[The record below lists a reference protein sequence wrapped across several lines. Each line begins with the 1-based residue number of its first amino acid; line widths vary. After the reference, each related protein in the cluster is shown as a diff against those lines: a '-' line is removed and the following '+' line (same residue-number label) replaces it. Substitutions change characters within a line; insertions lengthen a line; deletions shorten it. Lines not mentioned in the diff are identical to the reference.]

1 MADNTIDT
9 LDIQVESSTAKAVQS
24 INNLIKRLGTLDKS
38 LSGINTGGLRN
49 YSKELGRVAVAFNS
63 IGNINTSKLDKAISK
78 INALSKVD
86 LSNLK
91 NQKIDIDLDIK
102 GGDQTQK
109 LQYAIDKT
117 IRDIKVDTSALSS
130 QIIKSFDLKGGAAAK
145 IRAQMTELSK
155 EMAQSYDGT
164 EVSAK
169 LNEIMTTIGNTIIQ
183 SGSVVKSNLGDYLK
197 GADQE
202 WVDFYNEFK
211 NKKIYVSD
219 MLKADIGKSEFS
231 SLLQENLKY
240 IVRDATKG
248 ITIDWDELTDK
259 YPTLFSKDIANQADQ
274 IISFL
279 EKIKLARDNIKPVSI
294 QSLMGSDATKA
305 SDEAWGVSTD
315 AYNQLAKKIKE
326 RIQSTLQS
334 TNGELPVDIKIN
346 TDKITLDIQKAIN
359 KAAELKYNT
368 VKVTLDVDTEQIK
381 DAVSGKLKELDADQ
395 MTSIADSMKNF
406 SVSLKDLGNVNFKGS
421 GLNMIINSI
430 NRLGQAD
437 LSNFSNGTL
446 GEIINEL
453 STKLPELANI
463 PDVSNSINRVISS
476 LARLASSGQ
485 NIQKVGPEL
494 SNIANE
500 LKSAIEKINS
510 VGTVSESINQLVA
523 SFSRL
528 ATAGNKMAQT
538 TTQLPALTK
547 ETTNFFN
554 AMKNAPEISNS
565 TIRMTE
571 ALSQLANA
579 GSRVGRASSTTSSAL
594 SGMQSQ
600 SSKTVQAISAMGN
613 AFSRFSQ
620 KVLSLSGRVV
630 RSIANIGKSALSAE
644 QNLSK
649 LSSPINKIAT
659 GLSNIY
665 AKGFLASRALSA
677 LSTPVKS
684 AMDYVETLN
693 YFNSAFKQVAENIDT
708 SEWKKSGV
716 KSAEEYANSFQAR
729 AKQLSQKLT
738 GFNISDTGEMTR
750 TNTAS
755 LGLDPEKTMQ
765 YQATFAQMASS
776 MGDTSETAL
785 KLSDALTMIG
795 ADLASVRNMDF
806 EDVWQDMSSGLT
818 GMSRALDKYGV
829 NIRNANMQQE
839 LARLGI
845 NANVS
850 SMTQADKTIL
860 RTIIL
865 LNSSKYAWADLSDTL
880 NQPANQIRMLQSNF
894 ASLGRT
900 IGSLF
905 IPILQTV
912 LPYINAIVIALQ
924 RMFAYIAKLLGIKL
938 SNFVSSTGGISVD
951 TGDIADNMDN
961 ASGAIDNA
969 NKNAKKLEKTLSV
982 MSFDELNQLNDN
994 SDSSSSS
1001 TPSSGSGTG
1010 GLGHIGALD
1019 AALDDA
1025 LSAYQKAWED
1035 AFNKMSNRANEMAD
1049 AIVNAFKK
1057 KDWKGLGKIMA
1068 DGINWGMK
1076 KLYDALNWNKVGPY
1090 ITKFTSAFT
1099 QTFNSLVGKGGVD
1112 FDLIGRTVGAG
1123 ITTLVKTFNL
1133 LTDPS
1138 TGINF
1143 KGIGSGISTSLRG
1156 MINEIPWT
1164 ELGNALGNKFMI
1176 SWRILDGF
1184 VQDMSKKN
1192 DAGITGWQQL
1202 GTAVANTMN
1211 GISEKINFSEIASA
1225 LTTGINGA
1233 FDSLAQFTKDFEW
1246 DDLVDNITGGITTFI
1261 EKFDWQENG
1270 QKLET
1275 FLDNLLESLVKI
1287 AKDIPWEEF
1296 GKNVGIFLSQIS
1308 WGEHLSQ
1315 LGKVLLEVLGG
1326 IWSGLGETSAGTFV
1340 QAIVTFGIV
1349 EKLLPVINTIGAVFG
1364 ADALVGSISANATA
1378 AISNGFSNVISLFG
1392 EGGAIYEALST
1403 GALNLGYAFEGLTG
1417 IALPVEAS
1425 FGIIVAAIVAFVA
1438 SVKNAWDTSET
1449 FRSTVIGAFA
1459 KVKDSLVGAFNKIK
1473 DALSPMIDSVKN
1485 LASTF
1490 VDLYNN
1496 SPIKPVVVLFES
1508 LAASI
1513 VGTALSTAIDAV
1525 STAFSGIVKVFQ
1537 GGIDLISGV
1546 FEILKGIFTLD
1557 FSTVAQGFKDVGSAI
1572 VTAFSGIG
1580 TVFLGVGKDI
1590 ISGLYNGIKDSIST
1604 IGSWL
1609 KEHVFN
1615 PIVDNFK
1622 NLFGIHSPSTVFA
1635 EFGRFLMEGLM
1646 EGINKL
1652 KDKVAGIFTGISD
1665 KIKSVWDWVTGHTS
1679 DKAKDMSNDV
1689 GKSTSQMKEDVN
1701 ADFSEIE
1708 KQTDTYMRGVSN
1720 TTSTNWG
1727 NSSREATLKAREMKN
1742 AVSKELGYMDKSVTS
1757 HFQSQYNIAYKKWQ
1771 NIGRDISS
1779 YISKTMCGN
1788 IEGALKSVVRTIRN
1802 SFSDMYSIGQNAMS
1816 RLANGMYSVHIATPH
1831 IYMNSSANVNGN
1843 SASYRWDSGINW
1855 YAKGGLFNNASVIGV
1870 GEAGNEAVLPL
1881 ENRKVMKGI
1890 ADSIMSGY
1898 DGSMGLTKD
1907 ELAAAVERG
1916 VVTALMN
1923 NGGIGG
1929 SAPEYIMNS
1938 IKVNERELARIVTK
1952 AQNNTD
1958 YRMNPS
1964 PAY

>member
-24 INNLIKRLGTLDKS
+24 INSLIKKLGTLDKS

-49 YSKELGRVAVAFNS
+49 YSKELGRIAVAFNS
-63 IGNINTSKLDKAISK
+63 IGSINTSKLDKAISK

-109 LQYAIDKT
+109 LQYTIDKT

-130 QIIKSFDLKGGAAAK
+130 QIIKSFNLKGGAAAK
-145 IRAQMTELSK
+145 IRTQMTELSK
-155 EMAQSYDGT
+155 EMAQSYDGA

-169 LNEIMTTIGNTIIQ
+169 LNEIMTNIGNTIIQ
-183 SGSVVKSNLGDYLK
+183 NGKVVKSDLGDYLK
-197 GADQE
+197 GTDQE
-202 WVDFYNEFK
+202 WIDFYNEFK

-231 SLLQENLKY
+231 EILKENLSY

-305 SDEAWGVSTD
+305 SDEAWGASTD
-315 AYNQLAKKIKE
+315 AYNQLAEKVKE

-334 TNGELPVDIKIN
+334 ANGELPVDIKIN

-359 KAAELKYNT
+359 KAAELKYNA
-368 VKVTLDVDTEQIK
+368 VKVTLDVDTGQIK
-381 DAVSGKLKELDADQ
+381 DAVSEKLKELDAGQ
-395 MTSIADSMKNF
+395 MTSLADSMKNF

-528 ATAGNKMAQT
+528 ATAGNKITQT

-547 ETTNFFN
+547 EITNFFN

-579 GSRVGRASSTTSSAL
+579 GSKVGRASSTTSSAL
-594 SGMQSQ
+594 SGMQNQ

-865 LNSSKYAWADLSDTL
+865 LNSSKYAWADLSE
-880 NQPANQIRMLQSNF
+880 
-894 ASLGRT
+894 T
-900 IGSLF
+900 IDDG
-905 IPILQTV
+905 
-912 LPYINAIVIALQ
+912 
-924 RMFAYIAKLLGIKL
+924 
-938 SNFVSSTGGISVD
+938 
-951 TGDIADNMDN
+951 
-961 ASGAIDNA
+961 
-969 NKNAKKLEKTLSV
+969 
-982 MSFDELNQLNDN
+982 FDEL
-994 SDSSSSS
+994 S
-1001 TPSSGSGTG
+1001 
-1010 GLGHIGALD
+1010 
-1019 AALDDA
+1019 
-1025 LSAYQKAWED
+1025 
-1035 AFNKMSNRANEMAD
+1035 
-1049 AIVNAFKK
+1049 
-1057 KDWKGLGKIMA
+1057 
-1068 DGINWGMK
+1068 
-1076 KLYDALNWNKVGPY
+1076 
-1090 ITKFTSAFT
+1090 
-1099 QTFNSLVGKGGVD
+1099 
-1112 FDLIGRTVGAG
+1112 
-1123 ITTLVKTFNL
+1123 
-1133 LTDPS
+1133 
-1138 TGINF
+1138 
-1143 KGIGSGISTSLRG
+1143 
-1156 MINEIPWT
+1156 
-1164 ELGNALGNKFMI
+1164 
-1176 SWRILDGF
+1176 
-1184 VQDMSKKN
+1184 
-1192 DAGITGWQQL
+1192 
-1202 GTAVANTMN
+1202 
-1211 GISEKINFSEIASA
+1211 
-1225 LTTGINGA
+1225 
-1233 FDSLAQFTKDFEW
+1233 
-1246 DDLVDNITGGITTFI
+1246 
-1261 EKFDWQENG
+1261 
-1270 QKLET
+1270 
-1275 FLDNLLESLVKI
+1275 
-1287 AKDIPWEEF
+1287 
-1296 GKNVGIFLSQIS
+1296 
-1308 WGEHLSQ
+1308 
-1315 LGKVLLEVLGG
+1315 
-1326 IWSGLGETSAGTFV
+1326 
-1340 QAIVTFGIV
+1340 
-1349 EKLLPVINTIGAVFG
+1349 
-1364 ADALVGSISANATA
+1364 
-1378 AISNGFSNVISLFG
+1378 
-1392 EGGAIYEALST
+1392 
-1403 GALNLGYAFEGLTG
+1403 
-1417 IALPVEAS
+1417 
-1425 FGIIVAAIVAFVA
+1425 FVA
-1438 SVKNAWDTSET
+1438 
-1449 FRSTVIGAFA
+1449 
-1459 KVKDSLVGAFNKIK
+1459 
-1473 DALSPMIDSVKN
+1473 
-1485 LASTF
+1485 
-1490 VDLYNN
+1490 
-1496 SPIKPVVVLFES
+1496 
-1508 LAASI
+1508 
-1513 VGTALSTAIDAV
+1513 
-1525 STAFSGIVKVFQ
+1525 
-1537 GGIDLISGV
+1537 
-1546 FEILKGIFTLD
+1546 
-1557 FSTVAQGFKDVGSAI
+1557 
-1572 VTAFSGIG
+1572 
-1580 TVFLGVGKDI
+1580 
-1590 ISGLYNGIKDSIST
+1590 
-1604 IGSWL
+1604 
-1609 KEHVFN
+1609 
-1615 PIVDNFK
+1615 
-1622 NLFGIHSPSTVFA
+1622 
-1635 EFGRFLMEGLM
+1635 
-1646 EGINKL
+1646 
-1652 KDKVAGIFTGISD
+1652 
-1665 KIKSVWDWVTGHTS
+1665 
-1679 DKAKDMSNDV
+1679 
-1689 GKSTSQMKEDVN
+1689 
-1701 ADFSEIE
+1701 
-1708 KQTDTYMRGVSN
+1708 
-1720 TTSTNWG
+1720 
-1727 NSSREATLKAREMKN
+1727 
-1742 AVSKELGYMDKSVTS
+1742 
-1757 HFQSQYNIAYKKWQ
+1757 
-1771 NIGRDISS
+1771 
-1779 YISKTMCGN
+1779 
-1788 IEGALKSVVRTIRN
+1788 
-1802 SFSDMYSIGQNAMS
+1802 
-1816 RLANGMYSVHIATPH
+1816 
-1831 IYMNSSANVNGN
+1831 
-1843 SASYRWDSGINW
+1843 
-1855 YAKGGLFNNASVIGV
+1855 
-1870 GEAGNEAVLPL
+1870 
-1881 ENRKVMKGI
+1881 
-1890 ADSIMSGY
+1890 
-1898 DGSMGLTKD
+1898 
-1907 ELAAAVERG
+1907 
-1916 VVTALMN
+1916 
-1923 NGGIGG
+1923 
-1929 SAPEYIMNS
+1929 
-1938 IKVNERELARIVTK
+1938 
-1952 AQNNTD
+1952 
-1958 YRMNPS
+1958 
-1964 PAY
+1964 